1 MLYEEVSVYADGGG
15 KVPLAATS
23 CFGAP
28 AVAHLLIDVYHRF
41 QASDVVTLGYMNF
54 QPAFLYHRNDKLVAV
69 QVFELSPEGKIM
81 QILNVLDPDKIKSI
95 VPDGI

>member
-1 MLYEEVSVYADGGG
+1 
-15 KVPLAATS
+15 
-23 CFGAP
+23 
-28 AVAHLLIDVYHRF
+28 
-41 QASDVVTLGYMNF
+41 MNF